1 MDKKSI
7 AIECDGLD
15 EAELAS
21 LLDCLNVDRGIRAH
35 HVPPYRAPQGHVIFE
50 LPLTHILAAAGG
62 ALATASLDIIKNMVK
77 KRIEDWLVVRKNQGA
92 TEVVVLYG
100 PDDKPEVT
108 VIKTKR

>member
-1 MDKKSI
+1 
-7 AIECDGLD
+7 
-15 EAELAS
+15 
-21 LLDCLNVDRGIRAH
+21 
-35 HVPPYRAPQGHVIFE
+35 
-50 LPLTHILAAAGG
+50 
-62 ALATASLDIIKNMVK
+62 MVK